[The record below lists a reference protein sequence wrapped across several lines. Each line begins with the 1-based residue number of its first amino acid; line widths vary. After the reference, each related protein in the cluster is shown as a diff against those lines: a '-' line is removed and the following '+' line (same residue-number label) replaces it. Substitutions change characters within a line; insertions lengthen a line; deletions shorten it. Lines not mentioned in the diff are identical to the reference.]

1 MYGYRGK
8 SSKTHTVEFFECMGN
23 GVKHAIPIHFGKMGV
38 WELVKKWYNPYNL
51 AKNDRKGIF
60 MNNIKKEL
68 ENQLEVIIALLKTSD
83 KNIRRL
89 ENIEIEPVEVVS
101 RNRRHLYYLK
111 EGDKRKYVSGPKI
124 EKVKKIIQKQY
135 EIQANKTLCKLKKEL
150 ERFLERYDFEEIY
163 KVYDNYS
170 DGRKFM
176 IDPIIEAEADFIER
190 WYEEHP
196 GGQNSFYGD
205 GLYKT
210 DRGEYV
216 RSKSE
221 KIIADMLYQNSI
233 PYQYEA
239 LLELGCTTVFP
250 DFTIL
255 DLNTRNT
262 VYWEHLGLASDEEY
276 AVKNFY
282 KLAKYESSNY
292 KLGEDLLITQEAEDM
307 PLDIELVQAKIAR
320 LRKRQ

>member
-1 MYGYRGK
+1 
-8 SSKTHTVEFFECMGN
+8 
-23 GVKHAIPIHFGKMGV
+23 
-38 WELVKKWYNPYNL
+38 
-51 AKNDRKGIF
+51 
-60 MNNIKKEL
+60 MNSIKEEL
-68 ENQLEVIIALLKTSD
+68 EEQLEVIIALLKTSD
-83 KNIRRL
+83 KNIKRL
-89 ENIEIEPVEVVS
+89 ENVEIAPVEVLS
-101 RNRRHLYYLK
+101 RKGSHLYYLK
-111 EGDKRKYVSGPKI
+111 DGDKRKYVSKSKI
-124 EKVKKIIQKQY
+124 EKVKKILQKKY
-135 EIQANKTLCKLKKEL
+135 EIKVNKMLEKQKKEL

-170 DGRKFM
+170 DGRKLM
-176 IDPIIEAEADFIER
+176 INPIIEAEEDFIER

-196 GGQNSFYGD
+196 GGQNSFYGE

-210 DRGEYV
+210 TRGEYV

-221 KIIADMLYQNSI
+221 KIIADMLYQNNI

-239 LLELGCTTVFP
+239 LLELGCTTVYP

-255 DLNTRNT
+255 DLNTRKT
-262 VYWEHLGLASDEEY
+262 LYWEHLGLASDEEY

-292 KLGEDLLITQEAEDM
+292 NLGEDLLITQEAEDM

-320 LRKRQ
+320 LRKKQ